1 MTFFYVRILNVA
13 IDNATKWKKEIQCC
27 KNNLNFLSFKR
38 CLLQHVVEENIER
51 KGSSVVLL
59 KEKKNEQGRKK
70 KIQKIKSIKPK
81 SENNKNNIVLKNLS
95 DKEINEQE
103 NMTNERIEN
112 NNINDKEVENKNI
125 NDKEVENKNI
135 NDKEVDNKNIND
147 KVDNI
152 SNNKQMEEK
161 YIICKDIN
169 SNEIN
174 DNQKIQ
180 EIKEKLV
187 KDLLKNK
194 NKEIIKKI
202 EIINS
207 DDTMTKIKNSL
218 YSLIF
223 KGVNFWKG
231 LAIYIGS
238 LSGAAIAQV
247 ILTFILKFAIIYP
260 WSSLVGGSFISTII
274 ASSSFVGLIILTI
287 IGVIFLLMWLWP
299 SRGKLMGHNNREDKS
314 DT

>member
-13 IDNATKWKKEIQCC
+13 IVICLCLFNYKDNATKWKKEIQCC

-70 KIQKIKSIKPK
+70 KIKKTKRIKPK
-81 SENNKNNIVLKNLS
+81 NENNKNNIVLKNLS

-103 NMTNERIEN
+103 NMTNERVEN
-112 NNINDKEVENKNI
+112 NNINDKEVENNNI
-125 NDKEVENKNI
+125 NDKEF
-135 NDKEVDNKNIND
+135 
-147 KVDNI
+147 DNI
-152 SNNKQMEEK
+152 SNNIKMEEK

-207 DDTMTKIKNSL
+207 DGTMTKIKNSL

-231 LAIYIGS
+231 LAIYIGA

-247 ILTFILKFAIIYP
+247 ILTFILKFAIIYS
-260 WSSLVGGSFISTII
+260 WSALATYSFISTII